1 MRILSS
7 RTTSACLL
15 LGLAA
20 AGPTQAQLEM
30 TPTQKM
36 PADIPAPA
44 SARVINEKLMKL
56 DRDKDGVIS
65 KAEADAD
72 MKLHWEQW
80 DFDKDGVVNV
90 TEFTSG
96 MSLNGKDGEAAR

>member
-1 MRILSS
+1 MRILSP
-7 RTTSACLL
+7 RTIWACLL
-15 LGLAA
+15 LGLAI

-44 SARVINEKLMKL
+44 SARVINKKLMKL

-96 MSLNGKDGEAAR
+96 MSLNGKDGKAAR

>member
-1 MRILSS
+1 MRILYPRGTAAS
-7 RTTSACLL
+7 LL
-15 LGLAA
+15 LVLAA
-20 AGPTQAQLEM
+20 AGPAQAQLEM

-36 PADIPAPA
+36 PADIPAPP

-72 MKLHWEQW
+72 MKLHWDHW
-80 DFDKDGVVNV
+80 DFDKDGVINV

-96 MSLNGKDGEAAR
+96 MSLNGRDDKPAP